1 MKTLHLPVKITK
13 MGYYLFSAVFLKG
26 RKQGAPP
33 TEKKKKRM
41 LICSNILITQ
51 PIEMD

>member
-33 TEKKKKRM
+33 TEKEKKGHV
-41 LICSNILITQ
+41 
-51 PIEMD
+51 PIFE